1 MRIPRFF
8 LQLDLVSGTEVALPR
23 ETAHRLIHVLR
34 MKAGQSLRLFNGK
47 GGEYEATVSTI
58 HRTDVSVLVNRY
70 LDNDLESTLFTDLG
84 IAVIKRNAMDA
95 ALTRATE
102 MGVSRITPLITANSS
117 IRKSQLTPEH
127 WLQIISSSCEQCGR
141 NTLPCLNAVTDID
154 QWLSQGSTDI
164 KLVADPHTSH
174 KISDVPSREVS
185 SVAMLTGPEGGLTQE
200 ETRQAESAGFL
211 PVGLGKRILRAET
224 VPIAL
229 LALVQHHWGDM

>member
-8 LQLDLVSGTEVALPR
+8 LQQDLVSGREVALPR

-47 GGEYEATVSTI
+47 GGEYEATVSAI
-58 HRTDVSVLVNRY
+58 HRADVRVLVNQY
-70 LDNDLESTLFTDLG
+70 LGHDLESTLFTDLG
-84 IAVIKRNAMDA
+84 MAVIKRNAMDA

-117 IRKSQLTPEH
+117 VRKSQLTPEH
-127 WLQIISSSCEQCGR
+127 WLQIISASCEQCGR
-141 NTLPCLNAVTDID
+141 NTLPSLNSVTDIN
-154 QWLSQGSTDI
+154 QWLSQRSTDI
-164 KLVADPHTSH
+164 KLVADPHASH
-174 KISDVPSREVS
+174 KISDFPTREVS

-211 PVGLGKRILRAET
+211 SVGLGKRILRAET

>member
-8 LQLDLVSGTEVALPR
+8 LQQDLVSGTEVALPR

-58 HRTDVSVLVNRY
+58 HRADVSILVNRY

-102 MGVSRITPLITANSS
+102 MGVSSITPLISTNSS
-117 IRKSQLTPEH
+117 IRKNQLTPEH
-127 WLQIISSSCEQCGR
+127 WQQIISSSCEQCGR
-141 NTLPCLNAVTDID
+141 NTLPCLNPVTDIN
-154 QWLSQGSTDI
+154 QWLSQTSTDI
-164 KLVADPHTSH
+164 KLVADPYTSQ
-174 KISDVPSREVS
+174 KISDIPERKVS
-185 SVAMLTGPEGGLTQE
+185 SVAMLAGPEGGLSQE
-200 ETRQAESAGFL
+200 ETRLAESAGFL